1 MSEKPVYKIS
11 DYPFAE
17 SLVGD
22 EKIAYLRSIDNK
34 YQWVGGNVVD
44 ILSYLKRPK
53 PTTEEPYL
61 KRVNDELRQHIDG
74 EVPHLYDDRDA
85 LEQKGYKFVWTTT
98 KGIMEFRPIATVDTF
113 TPDLSEDYL
122 KFLDMYDRHT
132 GNTLTYH
139 KLYDENTSSWK
150 WYKITLVE
158 ETYGPVFEMEMVD
171 VNENPEVLDLFVN
184 QQNDWYYYSER
195 MTEHK
200 TSLYPHKLSGDGRNF
215 GFVIEDSE
223 LSIEIEE

>member
-85 LEQKGYKFVWTTT
+85 LEQKG
-98 KGIMEFRPIATVDTF
+98 I
-113 TPDLSEDYL
+113 
-122 KFLDMYDRHT
+122 
-132 GNTLTYH
+132 
-139 KLYDENTSSWK
+139 
-150 WYKITLVE
+150 
-158 ETYGPVFEMEMVD
+158 
-171 VNENPEVLDLFVN
+171 
-184 QQNDWYYYSER
+184 
-195 MTEHK
+195 
-200 TSLYPHKLSGDGRNF
+200 
-215 GFVIEDSE
+215 
-223 LSIEIEE
+223 